1 MQDTREKII
10 ALADQLIRTKG
21 YNAFSYKD
29 ISDPLEIK
37 NAAIHY
43 HFPTKTDLGVAVVDF
58 ETERFKEHTAKWSGM
73 PEDKQL
79 KQLFETFNRKH
90 KEGLVCLMGTLS
102 PDYKTF
108 PESLQEKVTEMSAAF
123 ANWTSQCLEN
133 GRKKGFFAFD
143 GDAYDR
149 ALLVLSNLLASLL
162 MSRVM
167 GPKTYGKISGQL
179 YKDLLKKN

>member
-1 MQDTREKII
+1 MQDTKDRII
-10 ALADQLIRTKG
+10 ALADQLIRTRG

-43 HFPTKTDLGVAVVDF
+43 HFPTKTDLGIAVIDL
-58 ETERFKEHTAKWSGM
+58 ETERFKEQTTKWSSM

-79 KQLFETFNRKH
+79 KHLFDTFGRKH
-90 KEGLVCLMGTLS
+90 KQGLVCLMGTLS
-102 PDYKTF
+102 PDYITF
-108 PESLQEKVTEMSAAF
+108 PESLQEKVTGMSMDF
-123 ANWTSQCLEN
+123 ANWTAQCLES
-133 GRKKGFFAFD
+133 GRQKGFFQFD
-143 GDAYDR
+143 GEAYDR

-167 GPKTYGKISGQL
+167 GPKTFGKISGQL
-179 YKDLLKKN
+179 YKDLLKK